1 MLTKGK
7 YMSIKIIEASI
18 NSSLQDFGRKNYAN
32 FGIARSGA
40 MDTHSLMI
48 ANILL
53 GNFYKEAGLELC
65 LKGGKY
71 EFLDEHYFCLSGA
84 SFDAKLNGK
93 DIKTCKVYKAE
104 KNDVLELGL
113 AKVGFRGYLCIA
125 GGFDCKNFLDSKSSD
140 FKMKVGIFD
149 GRNLKNGDI
158 LEAKNT
164 FIPFNLSKRQCENPY
179 LKLEKRLKIR
189 VLMATDKDA
198 FTKKGLDT
206 FLNTVYKVGN
216 KSDRMAIHTEA
227 DEKIEHKD
235 KADIISD
242 PAVFGNIQVP
252 QNGFPIILMAGRQS
266 TGGYTKIATVIENDL
281 SLLAQSR
288 LNNEIYFESID
299 INEAINLYKEKMLS
313 LKALDEKINLNFETL
328 L

>member
-40 MDTHSLMI
+40 CDTHSLMI

-53 GNFYKEAGLELC
+53 GNFYAEAGLELC

-104 KNDVLELGL
+104 KNDVLELVL

-216 KSDRMAIHTEA
+216 KSDRMAIYAESTQA
-227 DEKIEHKD
+227 IEHKD

>member
-1 MLTKGK
+1 
-7 YMSIKIIEASI
+7 MSIKIIEASI